1 MIYCNWVSIHYL
13 WVLSPEKP
21 YMILHVPWSK
31 HAMWSPGHPNGLSP
45 SPWKGKTHHVL
56 TMAHMYIYI
65 LYVYYMYT
73 LYVYYICIHMYT
85 PSIVHISTTYL
96 PLREAQSLG
105 GPLFSGTT
113 LVLVASSCAS
123 SVPNKPLVSSCDT
136 CTCHICVV
144 CYVLL
149 YFLI

>member
-1 MIYCNWVSIHYL
+1 MSIYS
-13 WVLSPEKP
+13 LSMSFKP
-21 YMILHVPWSK
+21 RKTLHDPTC
-31 HAMWSPGHPNGLSP
+31 AMVKTCYVEPRSSQWIVTIPL
-45 SPWKGKTHHVL
+45 KGKDSPCFDHGTYVH
-56 TMAHMYIYI
+56 IYI
-65 LYVYYMYT
+65 LYLYYMYT